1 MSTLGPTA
9 AGLNLLREPLERI
22 QSPLLV
28 PRARLIGGECP
39 IDASVRPPGSKSLTN
54 RALLL
59 AALADGESTVRGALT
74 DADDARQMIAAL
86 SQLGPTIRM
95 GDEPGTVHV
104 QGVSGRWRVGK
115 DGITLN
121 LNNAGTATRFLAAT
135 SLLASGPMTIDG
147 NARMRERPIGELC
160 DVLAA
165 MGVHIE
171 YLGKPG
177 CPPVRLSPPPPH
189 AAKPSDL
196 TIPTTQSSQF
206 ISGLLLAAPWIP
218 FGLQL
223 KLTGDVTSASYVSM
237 TLALLARLGATTR
250 HSDDLRIIRVL
261 PTEAPGRKPGLRS
274 FDYTVEPDAS
284 GATYWWTAAAILP
297 GARIRVLGLGASSI
311 QGDVMYPELL
321 GRMGAEVTRR
331 DLPEP
336 SIQVQGPKALKP
348 ILADMAEMPDAAM
361 TLAAAACFAKGTS
374 ILRGLRTLRVKETD
388 RIEATRNELRKL
400 GVLVET
406 TVQGDDDAMTITP
419 PDNGID
425 CSPNAP
431 PVEFD
436 TYDDHRMAMSLALIA
451 LRRPNTFIRNP
462 GCVAK
467 TYPTFWAQLAE
478 VLR

>member
-1 MSTLGPTA
+1 MSIPAPTA
-9 AGLNLLREPLERI
+9 AGLAMLRVPLE
-22 QSPLLV
+22 QMAKPLPV
-28 PRARLIGGECP
+28 PRARLIGGEYT
-39 IDASVRPPGSKSLTN
+39 IDAAVRPPGSKSLTN

-59 AALADGESTVRGALT
+59 AGLAEGESVIRGALT
-74 DADDARQMIAAL
+74 DADDARQMVAAL
-86 SQLGPTIRM
+86 TQLGVAIRM
-95 GDEPGTVHV
+95 GDEPGMIHV
-104 QGVSGRWRVGK
+104 AGVGGRWRVGPT
-115 DGITLN
+115 GLTLN

-135 SLLASGPMTIDG
+135 SVLATGPLTIDG
-147 NARMRERPIGELC
+147 NTRMRERPIGELC
-160 DVLAA
+160 EVLEKL
-165 MGVHIE
+165 GVAVE
-171 YLGKPG
+171 YRGRPG
-177 CPPVRLSPPPPH
+177 CPPVRLTPTPH
-189 AAKPSDL
+189 HSAKPRDVEIS
-196 TIPTTQSSQF
+196 TTQSSQF

-218 FGLQL
+218 GGLQL

-237 TLALLARLGATTR
+237 TLSLLARLGATTR
-250 HSDDLRIIRVL
+250 HSDDLRIIRVM
-261 PTEAPGRKPGLRS
+261 PTDIAGRQAGIRG

-297 GARIRVLGLGASSI
+297 GARMRVNGLGAASI

-336 SIQVQGPKALKP
+336 SIQVQGPKTLKP

-361 TLAAAACFAKGTS
+361 TLAVAACFAKGTS

-406 TVQGDDDAMTITP
+406 TVQGDPDAMTITP
-419 PDNGID
+419 PDGGVD
-425 CSPNAP
+425 CSTNAP

-436 TYDDHRMAMSLALIA
+436 TYDDHRMAMSLALIG
-451 LRRPNTFIRNP
+451 LRRPNTLIRNP

-467 TYPTFWAQLAE
+467 TYPSFWRQLADI
-478 VLR
+478 L